1 MKARQNWLLG
11 SVLVLMVGL
20 AGTYKLGPKFYN
32 RVRLS
37 QLQGRH
43 IYDEK
48 LNAQDAFN
56 RELAHANGA
65 GKRLIVMLGGNWCQ
79 WCLALDD
86 LMHENA
92 ALRDY
97 IAQHY
102 VVLKLDSQAARVLD
116 ESWGRP
122 SRHGVPVLIFVDD
135 KGAVKHVQ
143 ETVSLELWKGRI
155 LGHDAKRVLDVLQHW
170 S

>member
-79 WCLALDD
+79 WCLALPCAITSRSIMSCSSSIARPLACSTNRGDD
-86 LMHENA
+86 H
-92 ALRDY
+92 
-97 IAQHY
+97 
-102 VVLKLDSQAARVLD
+102 RVMAC
-116 ESWGRP
+116 RC
-122 SRHGVPVLIFVDD
+122 
-135 KGAVKHVQ
+135 
-143 ETVSLELWKGRI
+143 
-155 LGHDAKRVLDVLQHW
+155 
-170 S
+170 